1 MQSKIFI
8 EKSNFVLFLDGIKV
22 EGLLIS
28 RRGEVWIKERDQEDG
43 GRGKNMKLPLTEA
56 EADMRRLNYE
66 CCYI

>member
-28 RRGEVWIKERDQEDG
+28 RRGEVWIKERGQEDG
-43 GRGKNMKLPLTEA
+43 GEGEKHEIAVNGGGGGYATFKL
-56 EADMRRLNYE
+56 
-66 CCYI
+66 